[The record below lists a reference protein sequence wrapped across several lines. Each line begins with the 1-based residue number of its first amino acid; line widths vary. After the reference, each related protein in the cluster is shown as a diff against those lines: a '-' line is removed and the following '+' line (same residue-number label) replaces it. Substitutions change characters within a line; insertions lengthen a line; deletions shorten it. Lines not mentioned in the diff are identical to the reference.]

1 MQIAPA
7 FWLCK
12 PVAIKLGYDSMGN
25 VFLQD
30 LIREVRRHGAWALG
44 FARSQVKSLNDAW
57 QARGLNPKL
66 SLAAG
71 AICLALG
78 GTAAAGLSGWH
89 AASVRA
95 NQEAAQIAEM
105 QRRIASVEADLAAT
119 RGRLALAETP
129 RPVVASVVPPDLVK
143 KIARLQASLKDV
155 SKERRLAKAEYEA
168 AAAALAK
175 SAREREALATI
186 KARLE
191 RKLIALK
198 QDRPDASAHEADAS
212 SAPATAETASSAQPE
227 AFDLRRFLNKLGVRA
242 SAEGGPFVPASSLRQ
257 HGADPQ
263 AMKILRSLPL
273 SAPLAH
279 YVVASPFGVRAD
291 PINEHEAFHTGLDFD
306 APYRSPVYN
315 TAPGVVVFAGW
326 AGAYGRM
333 VEIDHGHGIHTRY
346 CHLNRITVAM
356 GQKLKRRVR
365 IGLLGSTGRS
375 TGPHVHYEVR
385 VDGVPQ
391 DPEKFLRAGRSV
403 VLVNEG
409 Q

>member
-1 MQIAPA
+1 
-7 FWLCK
+7 
-12 PVAIKLGYDSMGN
+12 MGN
-25 VFLQD
+25 AFLQN
-30 LIREVRRHGAWALG
+30 LVQEFRRHGAWAIA
-44 FARSQVKSLNDAW
+44 FARSQMNSLNDSCRS
-57 QARGLNPKL
+57 RGLGPKL
-66 SLAAG
+66 SLAGG
-71 AICLALG
+71 AVCLVLFG
-78 GTAAAGLSGWH
+78 VAATGLSGWH
-89 AASVRA
+89 GASTQVS
-95 NQEAAQIAEM
+95 QQAAQIAQM
-105 QRRIASVEADLAAT
+105 QRQIASIESDLAST
-119 RGRLALAETP
+119 RSRLAAAEAP
-129 RPVVASVVPPDLVK
+129 RPVIASVVPPELVK

-168 AAAALAK
+168 AAAALVK
-175 SAREREALATI
+175 SAKEREALAAI
-186 KARLE
+186 KSRLE

-198 QDRPDASAHEADAS
+198 QDKSSVSAHEVDAS
-212 SAPATAETASSAQPE
+212 DERPSAQTVSGAGP
-227 AFDLRRFLNKLGVRA
+227 AGFDLRRFLNRLGVRA
-242 SAEGGPFVPASSLRQ
+242 SAEGGPFVPAGSLRQ
-257 HGADPQ
+257 RGADPQ
-263 AMKILRSLPL
+263 AMKVLRSLPL

-333 VEIDHGHGIHTRY
+333 VEIDHGHDIHTRY

-403 VLVNEG
+403 VLVNDG